1 MSIYA
6 IKTLGCKVNQF
17 ETEAIGL
24 ALEQYGWLKAG
35 KNQPADL
42 CIINTCTVTGK
53 ASIQSRQAIKTII
66 KKNPEAKIIVTGC
79 YAQTEAD
86 EIKKIE
92 GVHSII
98 SHSEKHKIPG
108 MIVTES
114 GVPTISMD
122 CNTSCSATEFEAI
135 DIDVHGNRTR
145 PFLKIQDGCNA
156 FCTYCIVPHTRG
168 RSRSMSPDLVLE
180 RLWALNEIGY
190 KEIVLTGIHIG
201 HWGAD
206 LSPAHDFTK
215 LLKRIETENPVQR
228 IRLSSIEPFEISDE
242 LIELFGASKL
252 FCNHFH
258 IPLQSGDDTI
268 LKRMHRPY
276 TGAFFKQRVEK
287 IYNTIPDV
295 SIGADTLIGFP
306 GETDDEFENT
316 YNLIKELPLAYLHVF
331 PFSPRKGT
339 PAASFK
345 DQVTDT
351 LKKERTEKMRQLG
364 ELKQAAFV
372 NSQIGKTA
380 DVLIENERDKQTG
393 NLKGLSSNYVTIQTT
408 GTDSL
413 KKSIVKVAI
422 DTISE
427 GIISGQVI
435 SGKNK

>member
-1 MSIYA
+1 MARYA

-24 ALEQYGWLKAG
+24 ALEKHGWEKAD
-35 KNQPADL
+35 KNQLAAL

-53 ASIQSRQAIKTII
+53 ASVQSRQAIKTII
-66 KKNPEAKIIVTGC
+66 KKNPGAKIIVTGC

-86 EIKKIE
+86 EIKKID

-108 MIVTES
+108 MIVNES
-114 GVPTISMD
+114 GVPVISKD
-122 CNTSCSATEFEAI
+122 CNTSCSATEFQAI

-180 RLWALNEIGY
+180 RLWALNEKGY

-206 LSPAHDFTK
+206 LTPEYSFTE
-215 LLKRIETENPVQR
+215 LLKRIEKEKPVQR

-242 LIELFGASKL
+242 LIELFASSEL

-276 TGAFFKQRVEK
+276 TGDFFKKRVEK
-287 IYNTIPDV
+287 IYNAIPGV

-306 GETDDEFENT
+306 GETDSEFQNT
-316 YNLIKELPLAYLHVF
+316 YNLIKDLPLTYLHVF

-339 PAASFK
+339 PAAAFP
-345 DQVTDT
+345 DQISEII
-351 LKKERTEKMRQLG
+351 KKERTEKMRLLG
-364 ELKQAAFV
+364 ESKHSGFV
-372 NSQIGKTA
+372 NSLLGKTA
-380 DVLIENERDKQTG
+380 EVLIENERDRKTG
-393 NLKGLSSNYVTIQTT
+393 NLKGLSSNYVTVQTT
-408 GTDSL
+408 GSDTI
-413 KKSIVKVAI
+413 KNSIVKVAV
-422 DTISE
+422 DTIS
-427 GIISGQVI
+427 SGFV
-435 SGKNK
+435 SGKIYSE

>member
-1 MSIYA
+1 MTRYT

-24 ALEQYGWLKAG
+24 ALEQHGWKKAE
-35 KNQPADL
+35 KNQPSDL

-53 ASIQSRQAIKTII
+53 ASVQSKQAIKSII
-66 KKNPEAKIIVTGC
+66 KKNPDAKIIVTGC

-86 EIKKIE
+86 EIKKIN

-108 MIVTES
+108 MILNES
-114 GVPTISMD
+114 GIPVISKD
-122 CNTSCSATEFEAI
+122 CNTSCSATEFQAI

-168 RSRSMSPDLVLE
+168 RSRSMSPDIVLE
-180 RLWALNEIGY
+180 RLWALNEKGY

-206 LSPAHDFTK
+206 LSPEYDFTE
-215 LLKRIETENPVQR
+215 LLKRIEKENPVQR
-228 IRLSSIEPFEISDE
+228 IRLSSIEPFEITDE
-242 LIELFGASKL
+242 LIELFASSKL

-258 IPLQSGDDTI
+258 IPLQSGDDNI

-276 TGAFFKQRVEK
+276 TCDFFETRVEK
-287 IYNTIPDV
+287 IFNAIPNV

-306 GETDDEFENT
+306 GETDSEFENT
-316 YNLIKELPLAYLHVF
+316 YNLIKDLPLAYLHVF

-339 PAASFK
+339 PAATFTNQISE
-345 DQVTDT
+345 TS
-351 LKKERTEKMRQLG
+351 KKERTEKMRRLG
-364 ELKQAAFV
+364 ESKNTAFV
-372 NSQIGKTA
+372 NSLLGKTA
-380 DVLIENERDKQTG
+380 EVLIENDRDKKTG
-393 NLKGLSSNYVTIQTT
+393 NLKGLSSNYVTIQTK
-408 GTDSL
+408 GSDEL
-413 KKSIVKVAI
+413 KNSIVKIAV
-422 DTISE
+422 DTISS
-427 GIISGQVI
+427 GTVSGQI
-435 SGKNK
+435 TSN